1 MQRKAIFARCMC
13 EQRNG
18 DQEKFRRSGERE
30 GGRRLIQAL
39 NLITLVH
46 RGAKTRQNRLMQK
59 NLSF

>member
-1 MQRKAIFARCMC
+1 MQRKDIFARCMC

-46 RGAKTRQNRLMQK
+46 RGAKNRQKQTNAEK
-59 NLSF
+59 LS